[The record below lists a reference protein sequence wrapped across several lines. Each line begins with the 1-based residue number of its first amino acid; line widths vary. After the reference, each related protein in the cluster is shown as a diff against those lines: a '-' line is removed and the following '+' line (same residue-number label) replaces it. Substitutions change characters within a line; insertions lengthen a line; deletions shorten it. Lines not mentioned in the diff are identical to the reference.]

1 MAENTLSLELL
12 PSLKKAD
19 YEKLFKKMPLWKK
32 ASAVIFLQDYRL
44 AGKKTTLAVPYRK
57 LPEMV
62 EAFKNLKKEGF
73 HPIKKTAAASF
84 SLAPSADGFLAKVDI
99 KKGGMSSELIQNK
112 MAEAFAKLGITLEFN
127 APEEEG
133 SAIAEESSQL
143 APWQEHLAS
152 IKEEWLPAVKAGT
165 VNAEQIAAMQAAQK
179 ELAQEANPNAKSLL
193 PKLQEI
199 LAAANKINANQ
210 SDNELAILA
219 QKIERLTEETKK
231 TVLGHLKANKAT
243 NKDLDTIQRLE
254 DNIQAFLKA
263 YEQATTE
270 EKASLAQKAENIRSK
285 LLPQAQTLKE
295 KVKAQAPSQAEA
307 QAAEADFSARLEE
320 LEALIAAKEAELKA
334 VEKALEEKPEPE
346 PLPSGADFLSFLF

>member
-12 PSLKKAD
+12 PSLKKAE

-112 MAEAFAKLGITLEFN
+112 MAEAFAKLNITLEFN

-133 SAIAEESSQL
+133 SAMAEESSDKLQQKYL
-143 APWQEHLAS
+143 AL
-152 IKEEWLPAVKAGT
+152 IMKVWLPAAKAKQLT
-165 VNAEQIAAMQAAQK
+165 AEQLADMQLAKK
-179 ELAQEANPNAKSLL
+179 ELTQDKTPSSQKLLAKLEEL
-193 PKLQEI
+193 
-199 LAAANKINANQ
+199 LAAVQKNTATE

-231 TVLGHLKANKAT
+231 TVLGQLKANKAT
-243 NKDLDTIQRLE
+243 DKDLDTIQRLE

-263 YEQATTE
+263 YEQATAE
-270 EKASLAQKAENIRSK
+270 EKASLAKKAENIRSK
-285 LLPQAQTLKE
+285 LLPQAQSLKE

-320 LEALIAAKEAELKA
+320 LEAIIAAKEAELKA
-334 VEKALEEKPEPE
+334 AEKALEEKPEPE

>member
-12 PSLKKAD
+12 PSLKKAE

-112 MAEAFAKLGITLEFN
+112 MAEAFGKLGITLEFN

-133 SAIAEESSQL
+133 SAIAEESSEL

-152 IKEEWLPAVKAGT
+152 IKGEWLPAVKAGT
-165 VNAEQIAAMQAAQK
+165 ISPEQIAAMQAAQK
-179 ELAQEANPNAKSLL
+179 ELAQDNDPNAKSLL
-193 PKLQEI
+193 PKLEQL
-199 LAAANKINANQ
+199 LAAANKNTATE

-231 TVLGHLKANKAT
+231 TVLGQLKANKAT
-243 NKDLDTIQRLE
+243 DKDLDTIQRLE

-263 YEQATTE
+263 YEQATAE
-270 EKASLAQKAENIRSK
+270 EKASLAKKAENIRSK

-334 VEKALEEKPEPE
+334 AEKALEEKPEPE